1 MAASHILPAKR
12 CLLLHRSA
20 RIEQRV
26 KPCTP
31 LCISRGAALAA
42 GPPAVV
48 SHAADALAGLVH
60 THNLDAEVLVYT
72 LNHNNVVMGLDL
84 FTMVRF
90 EG

>member
-1 MAASHILPAKR
+1 M
-12 CLLLHRSA
+12 
-20 RIEQRV
+20 
-26 KPCTP
+26 
-31 LCISRGAALAA
+31 AA